1 MTKTLEK
8 KCFTFMSN
16 RHLPNLFSVHK
27 NCLLS
32 IAFLTCFDFTLC
44 FNVQIRQLSIIFATT
59 NSYGSTFFSHFRKYL
74 VTITRVSLANRSTFP
89 QSIKMISRL
98 FLGILI
104 SLSSERTQC
113 DTKIV
118 LNNRPIIGIL
128 AQSTKGTPV
137 EKLGTSYI
145 DAAYVKYI
153 ESSGARV
160 VPIKTSLN
168 EEEVINIFKSVNGV
182 LFPGGDVSV
191 TDSDYARIGNVIYK
205 QAITAFCQNDY
216 FPLWGI
222 CLGFE
227 LLATMVSGSSSVLS
241 HSDSENLPLPL
252 NFTPEYRKSRLFAD
266 ISPELAQYIS
276 TAPTTLNLHQNCV
289 STETFKANKQLKN
302 FFNVLSTNNDRNG
315 KQFVSTMEGT
325 KYPFYSTQ
333 WHPEKN
339 SFEWSTA
346 LNIPHYPMSV
356 KVTQYMSNFFVNQTR
371 YSRHKFKSS
380 REEQAQLI
388 YNYPTLYTGNISN
401 WEQTYIF

>member
-1 MTKTLEK
+1 MCKFGN
-8 KCFTFMSN
+8 CQ
-16 RHLPNLFSVHK
+16 LF
-27 NCLLS
+27 LRYL
-32 IAFLTCFDFTLC
+32 
-44 FNVQIRQLSIIFATT
+44 RTT
-59 NSYGSTFFSHFRKYL
+59 NSYGRIHFLFALPEISRDYHKSQL
-74 VTITRVSLANRSTFP
+74 SKSFDFP
-89 QSIKMISRL
+89 SVINKLFKMISRL

-241 HSDSENLPLPL
+241 HSNSENLLLPL

-388 YNYPTLYTGNISN
+388 YNYPTVYTGNISN